1 MTAITDHQR
10 QYQPSSQFE
19 RVVGFIMKKEG
30 GYVNNPNDAGGE
42 TKFGI
47 SKRQYPTLDI
57 KNLTIQQAAAI
68 YQRDY
73 YDKIWGDNLPFAW
86 ALVLTDFA
94 VNAGVAVAVRRLQQ
108 LVGVKVDGI
117 FGQKTFD
124 ATNAVTDIE
133 IWIIRYTAARH
144 AYYQSLVDNN
154 PNMRFFLKGW
164 LRRAVEA
171 MECALSKQP

>member
-1 MTAITDHQR
+1 
-10 QYQPSSQFE
+10 
-19 RVVGFIMKKEG
+19 V
-30 GYVNNPNDAGGE
+30 
-42 TKFGI
+42 
-47 SKRQYPTLDI
+47 
-57 KNLTIQQAAAI
+57 
-68 YQRDY
+68 
-73 YDKIWGDNLPFAW
+73 
-86 ALVLTDFA
+86 VLTDFA

-124 ATNAVTDIE
+124 ATAAVTDIE

-171 MECALSKQP
+171 LECALSKQP